1 MNNISLNDP
10 CPAPF
15 EKMLPLLQNVKQT
28 RSGYSARCPAHN
40 DHESSLSLGQGDD
53 GKVLLNC
60 FAGCEVEDIVAKI
73 GMRMSDLSPRH
84 GAGVLSPRNTLQ
96 PRNPSNQSVEKI
108 GESGIQ
114 PTPDLPSKSA
124 QSLQSENGITLEK
137 YAEAKHLPI
146 AFLKELGLQDF
157 SYQGS
162 PAVRIPY
169 FDEKE
174 REVAIRFRIGLKK
187 SEKADNRFRWKSG
200 AKPTLYG
207 LWRIALTTESEYVV
221 LVEGESDCQTL
232 WHHEI
237 PALGI
242 PGAGNWD
249 ENRYAPV
256 LDKFSSIFVV
266 IEPDKGGE
274 AVKKW
279 LAASQIRSR
288 VRLVTL
294 GEHKDPSDLFLAD
307 PEKFKT
313 RWREKIEASIPWADL
328 SKAEAET
335 RRKEAWETCKE
346 LAAEPRILERLIEE
360 FSKLGVVGENK
371 IAKILYLA
379 LTSRVLERPVSVG
392 VKGPSSGGKSF
403 ITEKVLSFFPPSAYY
418 VLTAMSDKALAYLEE
433 SLVHRFL
440 VICEAPGIQGEMA
453 TYMTRSLLSEGRIRY
468 ASVEKTKD
476 GLKPTLIEREGPTG
490 LLLTTT
496 ALSLHPENET
506 RMLSLTVSDTQ
517 EQTKNIILAMA
528 KEVPPDTINVEPWH
542 ALQTWIADGTA
553 RVKIPYAKVLA
564 ESMPAVA
571 VRLRRDFRTVLNL
584 IKSHALLHQVNRE
597 KGPGGEI
604 IADFEDYAAVY
615 EVMADMLAIGVGVSV
630 SAATQEAVK
639 AVEDILQGGEEE
651 GTVVMVAKKLQLDK
665 STALRRVR
673 AAIEAGFIKN
683 LEDRKAR
690 PARLVIG
697 DPLPDDPSIL
707 PSPDELKR
715 QYLATKETPLQPP
728 DEPKNDEMSDSYGN
742 GCRVS
747 PKRATSPSAPMPGEG
762 INLYGGIL

>member
-15 EKMLPLLQNVKQT
+15 EKMLPLLENVKQT
-28 RSGYSARCPAHN
+28 RSGYTALCPAHD
-40 DHESSLSLGQGDD
+40 DHESSLSLGQGKD

-60 FAGCEVEDIVAKI
+60 FAGCKAEDIVAKL

-84 GAGVLSPRNTLQ
+84 GVGVFSPRNTLQ
-96 PRNPSNQSVEKI
+96 PRNPSNHSVEKI
-108 GESGIQ
+108 GESRMQ
-114 PTPDLPSKSA
+114 PGPDLPPNSA

-207 LWRIALTTESEYVV
+207 LWRLSSAETTEYVV
-221 LVEGESDCQTL
+221 LVEGESDCHTL

-242 PGAGNWD
+242 PGASNWD

-279 LAASQIRSR
+279 LGASQIRGR

-313 RWREKIEASIPWADL
+313 QWQEKIDASIPWDDL
-328 SKAEAET
+328 SKAEAEM
-335 RRKEAWETCKE
+335 RRNEAWETCKE
-346 LAAEPRILERLIEE
+346 LAAEPRILDRFIQD
-360 FSKLGVVGENK
+360 FSKLGVVGENRN
-371 IAKILYLA
+371 AKFLFLA
-379 LTSRVLERPVSVG
+379 VTSRVLERPVSVG

-403 ITEKVLSFFPPSAYY
+403 ITEKVLGFFPPSAYY
-418 VLTAMSDKALAYLEE
+418 ALTAMSDKALAYLEE

-453 TYMTRSLLSEGRIRY
+453 TYMIRSLLSEGRLRY

-476 GLKPTLIEREGPTG
+476 GLKPRLIEREGPTG

-496 ALSLHPENET
+496 ALHLHPENET
-506 RMLSLTVSDTQ
+506 RMFFLNVSDTQ

-528 KEVPPDTINVEPWH
+528 KETPPDSINVEPWH

-564 ESMPAVA
+564 ESIPAFA
-571 VRLRRDFRTVLNL
+571 VRLRRDFRMILNL
-584 IKSHALLHQVNRE
+584 IKSHALLHQVNRD
-597 KGPGGEI
+597 KVPGGEI

-630 SAATQEAVK
+630 STATQEAVK
-639 AVEDILQGGEEE
+639 AVGDILQGGEEE
-651 GTVVMVAKKLQLDK
+651 ATVVMVAKRLQLDK
-665 STALRRVR
+665 STAWRRVR

-707 PSPDELKR
+707 PSPEELKR
-715 QYLATKETPLQPP
+715 QYSATIKTPPQPS
-728 DEPKNDEMSDSYGN
+728 DDSKNEEMSDSSGN

-762 INLYGGIL
+762 FNLYEGVL